1 MIKYHKKQLSNG
13 LTVIINEDFST
24 PMASVNILYNVGS
37 KHENPDKTGFAHLF
51 EHLMFEG
58 SKNVPS
64 FDEAL
69 QMAGGENNA
78 FTTQDITNYYCTLP
92 AQNIE
97 TALWIESDR
106 MFALDINEEKLNVQ
120 KNVVIEEF
128 KQRYL
133 NKPYGDVWLLIHP
146 LVYKVHPYQWDT
158 IGKDISH
165 IEKAT
170 LQDVQSFY
178 QKFYTP
184 SNAIL
189 CISGNIKADD
199 GFKLVEKWFGD
210 IPSMEK
216 PMTIIP
222 NEPEQTEKRI
232 LEVKRDVPNDVVYYC
247 YRMFGKKE
255 LKKFYTTALLQDI
268 LSYGESS
275 RLYQSLVK
283 DKKICL
289 SSSAIITDTIDDG
302 IFVIKG
308 KLALDKSIKD
318 FEKAI
323 NEEIEKILNGHINEK
338 ELQRIKNTVETSNTI
353 QEMIVSAKSFSLSY
367 YTLLGDTDLINKE
380 KEIIDS
386 ITLNDLQN
394 VAKELFTE
402 KNCSVLYY
410 LRNEV
415 K

>member
-165 IEKAT
+165 IERAT

-189 CISGNIKADD
+189 CISGNIKAED
-199 GFKLVEKWFGD
+199 GFKLVEKWYGD

-232 LEVKRDVPNDVVYYC
+232 LEVKRNVPNDVVYYC
-247 YRMFGKKE
+247 YRMCGKKD

-289 SSSAIITDTIDDG
+289 SASAIITDTIDDG

-323 NEEIEKILNGHINEK
+323 NEEIDKILNGDINEK

>member
-1 MIKYHKKQLSNG
+1 
-13 LTVIINEDFST
+13 
-24 PMASVNILYNVGS
+24 
-37 KHENPDKTGFAHLF
+37 
-51 EHLMFEG
+51 
-58 SKNVPS
+58 
-64 FDEAL
+64 
-69 QMAGGENNA
+69 
-78 FTTQDITNYYCTLP
+78 
-92 AQNIE
+92 
-97 TALWIESDR
+97 
-106 MFALDINEEKLNVQ
+106 
-120 KNVVIEEF
+120 
-128 KQRYL
+128 
-133 NKPYGDVWLLIHP
+133 
-146 LVYKVHPYQWDT
+146 
-158 IGKDISH
+158 
-165 IEKAT
+165 
-170 LQDVQSFY
+170 
-178 QKFYTP
+178 
-184 SNAIL
+184 
-189 CISGNIKADD
+189 
-199 GFKLVEKWFGD
+199 
-210 IPSMEK
+210 
-216 PMTIIP
+216 
-222 NEPEQTEKRI
+222 
-232 LEVKRDVPNDVVYYC
+232 
-247 YRMFGKKE
+247 MFGKKE